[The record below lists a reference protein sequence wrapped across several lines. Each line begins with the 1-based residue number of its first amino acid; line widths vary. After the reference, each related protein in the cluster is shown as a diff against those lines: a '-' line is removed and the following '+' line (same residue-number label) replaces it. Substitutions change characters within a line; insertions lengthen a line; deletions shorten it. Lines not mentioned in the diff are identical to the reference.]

1 MFFQSMNARQQD
13 AELFQELE
21 KRWQINQKKH
31 TQEVNDKIQ
40 QFKHECE
47 RMVKNR
53 YAIENEKLI
62 LLSSRFEQ
70 TEKKFKVTSQNPR
83 THRKAYL
90 AGVARFF
97 LKVVLSQSLESKKIF
112 CPDFFY

>member
-1 MFFQSMNARQQD
+1 MNIRQQD
-13 AELFQELE
+13 AELLEELE
-21 KRWQINQKKH
+21 KRWQIDQKKH

-70 TEKKFKVTSQNPR
+70 TEKKFKVTC
-83 THRKAYL
+83 KIVL
-90 AGVARFF
+90 
-97 LKVVLSQSLESKKIF
+97 LKIIWRVFTFRIQM
-112 CPDFFY
+112 CNC